1 MPHNDH
7 GNGHELVV
15 PECRSQPADTRWLAR
30 LQALDGEAQDQW
42 IASCER
48 PQELKT
54 LLEEI
59 KSAQEICARL
69 FAKYYEKRVKLFRLE
84 VKVRRR
90 LQELFDQIPTATSPG
105 RGKRIIQRGKLFELH
120 ELGIEFQQAYK
131 YRGILELQ
139 PAETDSYVT
148 TCRAEH
154 RVPTVNGLLNA
165 TRQRQ
170 MLQRNVR
177 NRPWTEDRHGLFGS
191 NMSEGDP
198 SQAALAYEAT
208 RSFCEEERL
217 GFHAAGLTEVSE
229 RGQDFIAWLI
239 QKRYLQD
246 FVQGLY
252 EKRGRPDERR
262 RFVAQLMAAAE
273 AESTPAPTNSSERDE
288 TTRTNAA
295 AIPTDT
301 TDAATVN

>member
-1 MPHNDH
+1 MPLNDN

-15 PECRSQPADTRWLAR
+15 SECRSQPADTRWLDR
-30 LQALDGEAQDQW
+30 LQALDCEAESRR

-59 KSAQEICARL
+59 KSMQEICARL
-69 FAKYYEKRVKLFRLE
+69 FAEYYEERVKLFRLE
-84 VKVRRR
+84 VQVRRR
-90 LQELFDQIPTATSPG
+90 LQQLFDSMPTATSPG
-105 RGKRIIQRGKLFELH
+105 RGQRIPQGGKLSQLREW
-120 ELGIEFQQAYK
+120 GIEFKQAYK

-154 RVPTVNGLLNA
+154 RVPTVNGLLHA

-177 NRPWTEDRHGLFGS
+177 NRPWTEDRRGLLGCDVT
-191 NMSEGDP
+191 EGAP
-198 SQAALAYEAT
+198 SQTASAHETIRQSCEEDQLVHIAALLADMP
-208 RSFCEEERL
+208 ERQ
-217 GFHAAGLTEVSE
+217 S
-229 RGQDFIAWLI
+229 DFIATLI
-239 QKRYLQD
+239 ERRYLQD
-246 FVQGLY
+246 FVQGFY
-252 EKRGRPDERR
+252 EKRGQPDEQR
-262 RFVAQLMAAAE
+262 RFVAQLRAALE
-273 AESTPAPTNSSERDE
+273 AESNAPTNSSEPDE
-288 TTRTNAA
+288 TTRTNAV
-295 AIPTDT
+295 AIPAGT